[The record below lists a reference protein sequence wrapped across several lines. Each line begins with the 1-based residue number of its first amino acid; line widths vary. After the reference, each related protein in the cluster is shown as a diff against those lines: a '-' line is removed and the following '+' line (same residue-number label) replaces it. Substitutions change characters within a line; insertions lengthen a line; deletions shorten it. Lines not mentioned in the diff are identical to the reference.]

1 MRTFTTLPY
10 ISSKL
15 LCTKG
20 HTVCMH
26 PCWWPF
32 DMTLPSSSWRVGPA
46 PWMPSSRG
54 SRART
59 RPPLTRGLGARTR
72 AWPGRSGMGPWSA
85 WRNFLHFEF
94 LGFLSIFY
102 VLQLCFVKLKQTT
115 LLPPFTVGNMFQ
127 TPLVQLPIIFSE
139 SVILITPVSKKP
151 CRSNNNL
158 RFPNFTRTISDF
170 ERLRMA
176 FELFWRFPK
185 NIRIQILKHR
195 VSNEKRL
202 KLSVTTASRI

>member
-54 SRART
+54 SRTRT

-72 AWPGRSGMGPWSA
+72 AWLRRSGMGPWSA

-94 LGFLSIFY
+94 LCFLSIFY
-102 VLQLCFVKLKQTT
+102 VLQLCFVKLKQAT

-127 TPLVQLPIIFSE
+127 TPLVQLPITFLE
-139 SVILITPVSKKP
+139 SVILITLVSKKQ
-151 CRSNNNL
+151 CRSNNNEDFRTL
-158 RFPNFTRTISDF
+158 PEQSQISNVFGWPSSSFGDFRRTSEYRF
-170 ERLRMA
+170 
-176 FELFWRFPK
+176 
-185 NIRIQILKHR
+185 
-195 VSNEKRL
+195 
-202 KLSVTTASRI
+202 

>member
-127 TPLVQLPIIFSE
+127 TPLVQLLIIFSE
-139 SVILITPVSKKP
+139 SVILITPVSKK
-151 CRSNNNL
+151 NHAEAI
-158 RFPNFTRTISDF
+158 TISDF
-170 ERLRMA
+170 RTLPERSQISNDFGWPSSSFGDFRRIS
-176 FELFWRFPK
+176 EYRF
-185 NIRIQILKHR
+185 
-195 VSNEKRL
+195 
-202 KLSVTTASRI
+202 

>member
-46 PWMPSSRG
+46 AWMPSSRG

-94 LGFLSIFY
+94 LCFLSIFY

-139 SVILITPVSKKP
+139 SVILITPVSK
-151 CRSNNNL
+151 NHAEAI
-158 RFPNFTRTISDF
+158 TISDF
-170 ERLRMA
+170 RTLPERSQISNDFGWPSSSFGDFRRIS
-176 FELFWRFPK
+176 EYRF
-185 NIRIQILKHR
+185 
-195 VSNEKRL
+195 
-202 KLSVTTASRI
+202 